1 MNKTIRQIYLS
12 YIETVW
18 KSKFIFVLFFWV
30 FVSSI
35 VVLEPIVFT
44 KIISKIE
51 DFYKSWIF
59 DTNWTIKLIIFWWLF
74 IIISIFIQYIYDY
87 LLVWHTANK
96 NYVDECNKYT
106 KKVIYMNYS
115 DFLLKKQWGLYKIFD
130 RWTDSQVKF
139 LYFFFQDILRSLSW
153 IIIIIFIMF
162 YVNWLMTLV
171 VLSMIPIMSFL
182 WIFFIRKVSPH
193 QKELNDKWDWI
204 FWTIWNLLSWFMLTK
219 ALTLENTFTTDISK
233 RLTKILNKQLE
244 INKYWSISTIY
255 TNMVVMISRILV
267 LWFGVF
273 FVVNN
278 TLRFSELFLFFSY
291 IWWIYFPLW
300 FIFSRFKEATQFLV
314 WIEKLH
320 SEFDNLELE
329 DLNIWDKIKKVKWDI
344 EYNNVKFKYSGKKY
358 IFNDLT
364 FKINSWEKI
373 AFVWNTWSWKSTLIN
388 LLLRFWDVDKWE
400 ILLDW
405 INIKNI
411 SKKSLRNHIWIVT
424 QDVSLFND
432 TIKNNLLFVNPKA
445 TKIELER
452 CLKMAEANFVFEFDN
467 WINTVIWERWL
478 KLSWWEKQRLSI
490 ARLFLKNPEILILDE
505 ATSALDN
512 KTEKLIQRALDNLMK
527 WRTSIVIAH
536 RLSTIKNSDKI
547 FVLEDWKIVEEWTY
561 NQLMDNKAKF
571 FELSNPEHLIIN

>member
-1 MNKTIRQIYLS
+1 M
-12 YIETVW
+12 
-18 KSKFIFVLFFWV
+18 
-30 FVSSI
+30 
-35 VVLEPIVFT
+35 
-44 KIISKIE
+44 
-51 DFYKSWIF
+51 
-59 DTNWTIKLIIFWWLF
+59 
-74 IIISIFIQYIYDY
+74 
-87 LLVWHTANK
+87 
-96 NYVDECNKYT
+96 
-106 KKVIYMNYS
+106 
-115 DFLLKKQWGLYKIFD
+115 
-130 RWTDSQVKF
+130 
-139 LYFFFQDILRSLSW
+139 
-153 IIIIIFIMF
+153 
-162 YVNWLMTLV
+162 
-171 VLSMIPIMSFL
+171 
-182 WIFFIRKVSPH
+182 
-193 QKELNDKWDWI
+193 
-204 FWTIWNLLSWFMLTK
+204 
-219 ALTLENTFTTDISK
+219 
-233 RLTKILNKQLE
+233 
-244 INKYWSISTIY
+244 
-255 TNMVVMISRILV
+255 
-267 LWFGVF
+267 
-273 FVVNN
+273 
-278 TLRFSELFLFFSY
+278 
-291 IWWIYFPLW
+291 
-300 FIFSRFKEATQFLV
+300 
-314 WIEKLH
+314 H

-329 DLNIWDKIKKVKWDI
+329 DLNVWDKIKKVKWDI

-445 TKIELER
+445 TKTDLER
-452 CLKMAEANFVFEFDN
+452 CLKMAEANFVFEFDD

-536 RLSTIKNSDKI
+536 RLSTIQNSDKI

-561 NQLMDNKAKF
+561 NQLMNNKAKF

>member
-30 FVSSI
+30 FVSFI
-35 VVLEPIVFT
+35 VVLEPIIFT

-51 DFYKSWIF
+51 DFYKTWIF

-106 KKVIYMNYS
+106 KKVIFMNYS

-255 TNMVVMISRILV
+255 TNMVVMISRIFV

-273 FVVNN
+273 FVVNH
-278 TLRFSELFLFFSY
+278 TLKFSELFLFFSY

-300 FIFSRFKEATQFLV
+300 YIFWRFKESTQFLV
-314 WIEKLH
+314 WVEKLH

-329 DLNIWDKIKKVKWDI
+329 DLNVWDKIKKVKWDI

-364 FKINSWEKI
+364 FNIKSWEKI

-405 INIKNI
+405 VNIKNI

-432 TIKNNLLFVNPKA
+432 TIKNNLLFVNSKA

-452 CLKMAEANFVFEFDN
+452 CLKMAEANFVFEFDD

-536 RLSTIKNSDKI
+536 RLSTIQNSDKI